1 MRHGRRASIWLTVA
15 VLLSLAAR
23 PAGAPPAPAATA
35 PKADA
40 AAIARVVARITAD
53 SIAVDR
59 LMNRGARDSTHAL
72 LASLIAEARATG
84 DPATIARALLL
95 DGAQDCRLGLGAEAL
110 PRVLEGRRFAE
121 ASGDTGVQM
130 WETRVERM
138 ARGYGGAPCGGVSLR
153 NHVRAVGGRSRC

>member
-1 MRHGRRASIWLTVA
+1 MRHGRRAFTSLTIA
-15 VLLSLAAR
+15 LLLSLAAR
-23 PAGAPPAPAATA
+23 PAGAPPAATA

-95 DGAQDCRLGLGAEAL
+95 DGAQDCPLGLGAGAL